1 MSRDVVFDES
11 HPFYSRPTTDAPPAS
26 LIDPLFFLFSPDTPP
41 ASLPLPH
48 PTLLTS
54 VSSAESSPV
63 VQTTR

>member
-26 LIDPLFFLFSPDTPP
+26 LIDPLFFHDTPP